1 MKSCQREPRKLRTRS
16 SRSGSTSRSPRA
28 VVSTIG
34 KKQMANAIMML
45 GPMPYLN
52 QTMISGP
59 SATLGIMLRLTG
71 RGAEAALGSHVEAAP
86 EPHRGHFEPARP
98 GEHERKRNADHHR
111 QHIAAEDLD

>member
-1 MKSCQREPRKLRTRS
+1 MNSCQREPRKVRTRS
-16 SRSGSTSRSPRA
+16 SSSGSTSRKPRA

-59 SATLGIMLRLTG
+59 SATLGIMLRLTRSG
-71 RGAEAALGSHVEAAP
+71 MVAISS
-86 EPHRGHFEPARP
+86 
-98 GEHERKRNADHHR
+98 KRDQENTSASAMP
-111 QHIAAEDLD
+111 ITTAST

>member
-1 MKSCQREPRKLRTRS
+1 MRTRS

-28 VVSTIG
+28 VVSTMG

-59 SATLGIMLRLTG
+59 SATLGIMLRLTRSG
-71 RGAEAALGSHVEAAP
+71 IATISSQRDQENSSAMAMP
-86 EPHRGHFEPARP
+86 ITTAR
-98 GEHERKRNADHHR
+98 R
-111 QHIAAEDLD
+111 